1 MTEDKYLNK
10 NEKIY
15 PTIKF
20 LCLASEVNGLPYGK
34 FCKILVAVDGSQASM
49 DAVEYAIEIAKKDNA
64 QLIALTVS
72 NISFPASIGFPKP
85 PNELREMKEKSELE
99 TKGWFNRI
107 NKSAEQNKVHLKTEL
122 IEREMSIEAEIVE
135 YAEHEGVDLII
146 MGTKGKSGFK
156 KLVLGSVASEVVKYA
171 TCSVLVVR

>member
-1 MTEDKYLNK
+1 MTEYKYHDK

-15 PTIKF
+15 PIIKF
-20 LCLASEVNGLPYGK
+20 LCLAGELNELSYGK
-34 FCKILVAVDGSQASM
+34 FSKILVAVDGSQASM
-49 DAVEYAIEIAKKDNA
+49 DAAEYAIEIAKKDNA
-64 QLIALTVS
+64 QLVALTVS
-72 NISFPASIGFPKP
+72 NISFSASIGFPKP
-85 PNELREMKEKSELE
+85 PNELREVKEKNELE
-99 TKGWFNRI
+99 TKEWFNRI

-146 MGTKGKSGFK
+146 IGTKGKSGFK
-156 KLVLGSVASEVVKYA
+156 KLVLGSVASGVVKYA

>member
-1 MTEDKYLNK
+1 LTEYKNHDK

-20 LCLASEVNGLPYGK
+20 LCPAGELNELPYGK
-34 FCKILVAVDGSQASM
+34 FSKILVAVDGSQASM
-49 DAVEYAIEIAKKDNA
+49 DAAEYAIEIAKKDNA

-72 NISFPASIGFPKP
+72 DISFSASIGFPKA
-85 PNELREMKEKSELE
+85 PNELREVKEKNELE
-99 TKGWFNRI
+99 TKDWFNRI

-135 YAEHEGVDLII
+135 YAQHEGVDLII
-146 MGTKGKSGFK
+146 IGTKGKSGFK
-156 KLVLGSVASEVVKYA
+156 KLVLGSVAAGVVKYA
-171 TCSVLVVR
+171 TCSVLVIR